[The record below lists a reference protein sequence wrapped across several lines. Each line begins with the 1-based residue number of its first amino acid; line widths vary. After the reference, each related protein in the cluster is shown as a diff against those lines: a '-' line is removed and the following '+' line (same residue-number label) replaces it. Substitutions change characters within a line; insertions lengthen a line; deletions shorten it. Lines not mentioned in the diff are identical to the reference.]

1 MLKRPCLSLLLAGL
15 IPAAFAGDYGFDVV
29 MPPAEY
35 GTQLTAA
42 GLDEAQGTWMRV
54 RGLVD
59 PAGEKPG
66 DLRTM
71 AADRAGLQALRGRGI
86 KTAVLL
92 RWGSDSWSQGVRTGG
107 GQRFPLDLREAYERG
122 RRLGAAYGD
131 LVDVWEIENE
141 PDIDFVT
148 ENPETYA
155 AFQKAMYLGLRA
167 GGAAR
172 MTNDQC
178 PMTNGRDAEAPFS
191 TSNVQRST
199 SNIHR
204 DELGGGK
211 PEGGNLKP
219 ENGTPESSGLPC
231 SSGTSGIKSRVSG
244 FNESSSSGWRDRKR
258 DRVLL
263 SGRPFEKP
271 EAGNLKPEGSE
282 FGSSGNSGLKSQV
295 SGLSVFPLVI
305 MAPLALPPGPY
316 FERLWANGLASYTD
330 GLNFHYY
337 GYAEDFTGVYRQ
349 FENAVG
355 KCLKPEGGDLKPE
368 NGTSEFSSFPCRS
381 GNSGLRFQ
389 VSAFKRL
396 PVFLTE
402 YGYGL
407 LDAES
412 RDTVEGRVRQWRWFA
427 SVAKQIHTLRPE
439 GPMAFLLNP
448 YYEANLNEF
457 GLTTVK
463 QLKFEGGDGKPETGN
478 LKPENGTPESETSGL
493 RSQASGLPFE
503 KSEASLSFTASDFD
517 QRKRHPWMALIGK
530 KLGENYATPALAYLW
545 DYAARHPYQP
555 RPWRVQAE
563 MPSPVIIDFIADA
576 DLVQMKS
583 SGGYRATGK
592 VASSEQR
599 VASMSGAAGG
609 EGKPETGNLK
619 RGEKLE
625 GGNLKPEGSESG
637 NSGLKSQVSG
647 LRRTGLGRVVLY
659 NFSTVPVAGTV
670 TINGDGLGTSF
681 SEQHVTL
688 AAGERRE
695 LPVELTVQAQRFVA
709 SECRMTFAPD
719 DRAIARGVFST
730 RFFPAKDE
738 MTVTQLEGFD
748 FSEEATRARQAM
760 LLKRPLAVGEA
771 PLKAQGR
778 WLVSE
783 GVRVEEIG
791 GVWRFYIDHLPGA
804 SLRPAAVELPLP
816 EGFAVESGTMV
827 LLERRRLADAVVT
840 AIQGEVAT
848 APMKPRAGVA
858 GDMMDVYFRTENGN
872 LFQTWPRLRVGEN
885 WTTYAE
891 STENFTMGFFGRAA
905 LPWRFRENRPA
916 ALVFFLRPS
925 RLPSIFEVRDA
936 QIVRVER
943 EAP

>member
-204 DELGGGK
+204 DELTGSTW
-211 PEGGNLKP
+211 L
-219 ENGTPESSGLPC
+219 
-231 SSGTSGIKSRVSG
+231 
-244 FNESSSSGWRDRKR
+244 DRKR
-258 DRVLL
+258 
-263 SGRPFEKP
+263 GW
-271 EAGNLKPEGSE
+271 A
-282 FGSSGNSGLKSQV
+282 V
-295 SGLSVFPLVI
+295 SGYSLLTTPRVV

-330 GLNFHYY
+330 GFNFHYY

-349 FENAVG
+349 FEDAVAALAARNQQLDAKNQQLDARSLG
-355 KCLKPEGGDLKPE
+355 TRDQSLKTRDQNLRTRDQ
-368 NGTSEFSSFPCRS
+368 NLGTRS
-381 GNSGLRFQ
+381 RALDARNQQLAARS
-389 VSAFKRL
+389 L
-396 PVFLTE
+396 PVFITE

-407 LDAES
+407 LDAEA

-427 SVAKQIHTLRPE
+427 SVAQQIHTLRPE

-545 DYAARHPYQP
+545 DYAAGHPYRP
-555 RPWRVQAE
+555 RSWRVQAE
-563 MPSPVIIDFIADA
+563 MPSPVVIDFIADA

-583 SGGYRATGK
+583 SGGYRAIGK
-592 VASSEQR
+592 VAGSEQR
-599 VASMSGAAGG
+599 VASMSGAAASYSLPATRYSL
-609 EGKPETGNLK
+609 PEAT
-619 RGEKLE
+619 
-625 GGNLKPEGSESG
+625 
-637 NSGLKSQVSG
+637 
-647 LRRTGLGRVVLY
+647 RTGFGRVVLY